1 MTDLWN
7 TLLVHPLISLLV
19 LAYDVIPD
27 FGWAIVAVTIGI
39 RLLLY
44 PLFVAQIRSQRA
56 MQEIAPAMN
65 ALKQKYGKDRQRMTE
80 EQMKLYRERGYNP
93 AMGCLPLIVQ
103 MPILF
108 AMYAAF
114 IQVGGGPGQPEPL
127 KGADYA
133 RFLPPF
139 IPNPVGPDQTFD
151 LTAHWLPWLTGGL
164 GKPDPG
170 LFIEYF
176 KVLPILAGVTQL
188 VSSIMAMPASQAK
201 SDDPQQ
207 RMMQS
212 MTYYFPIIT
221 VVFAW
226 GFPAGLAVYWVATT
240 LFQIV
245 QQYVVTGWGRLPR
258 FVPVLAAI
266 PTPAAAALRRAQAL
280 TMTEAEADMRASG
293 ARPTGPG
300 AQYVEGAPAHEA
312 VRTGG
317 RRDRK
322 RRRRR

>member
-1 MTDLWN
+1 MTELWN

-19 LAYDVIPD
+19 LAYNVIPD

-44 PLFVAQIRSQRA
+44 PLFVTQIRSQRA

-65 ALKQKYGKDRQRMTE
+65 TLKGKYGKDRQRLTE

-93 AMGCLPLIVQ
+93 ALGCLPLVVQ

-114 IQVGGGPGQPEPL
+114 LQAPDLTGAALDGILSRLPGATAPL
-127 KGADYA
+127 
-133 RFLPPF
+133 
-139 IPNPVGPDQTFD
+139 IPNPLAPDQRLD
-151 LTAHWLPWLTGGL
+151 LSANWLPWMTGGL
-164 GKPDPG
+164 GKPDPW
-170 LFIEYF
+170 F
-176 KVLPILAGVTQL
+176 VLPILAGVAQL
-188 VSSIMAMPASQAK
+188 VSSVMAMPAVQQK

-221 VVFAW
+221 VVIAW
-226 GFPAGLAVYWVATT
+226 GLPSGLAVYWVATT

-245 QQYVVTGWGRLPR
+245 QQYVVTGWGHLPR
-258 FVPVLAAI
+258 FVPALAAI
-266 PTPAAAALRRAQAL
+266 PTPAAAALRRAQVA
-280 TMTEAEADMRASG
+280 TMKEAEADMQASG
-293 ARPTGPG
+293 ARLTGPG
-300 AQYVEGAPAHEA
+300 AQRVSVPGDHA
-312 VRTGG
+312 VRERG
-317 RRDRK
+317 RRGRK
-322 RRRRR
+322 RRRR